1 MSLQTESLQTEPL
14 QTKDDDIKDQVQVR
28 DEQED
33 TGDDPRLSREDHQEV
48 VESYLHDTNILEDS
62 AEPDDARRAEG
73 SPIDSIGDQ
82 LTQGK
87 GKELFK
93 EESQKAKSVKLESP
107 SQRYEDFNEMIPQM
121 IEVTQRTPALQ
132 RLSQIDLT
140 SALDIAYRLARASKA
155 SRQQTVGPDRFNRGR
170 QGKEKEAREE
180 QTVDDAMAESE
191 TSIEYSMPFVES
203 PSSPKEEKE
212 SVGAIGR
219 SIARKLGLSEKDLVD
234 GASEMRREGFKSSR
248 Q

>member
-1 MSLQTESLQTEPL
+1 MSRQTESLQDKSLQTESL

-33 TGDDPRLSREDHQEV
+33 TGDDSHLSREDLQEV
-48 VESYLHDTNILEDS
+48 VESYFHDQNILEYS
-62 AEPDDARRAEG
+62 VEPDDARRSER

-82 LTQGK
+82 LPQGK

-93 EESQKAKSVKLESP
+93 EESQKAKPVKLESP

-132 RLSQIDLT
+132 QLSQIDLT
-140 SALDIAYRLARASKA
+140 SALDIAYRLARASRTR
-155 SRQQTVGPDRFNRGR
+155 RQQTVNSR
-170 QGKEKEAREE
+170 QGKEKEARKE

-212 SVGAIGR
+212 SVGAIRR
-219 SIARKLGLSEKDLVD
+219 SIAKKLGLSEKDLVD
-234 GASEMRREGFKSSR
+234 GASEMRREGFRGSR
-248 Q
+248 